1 MLKGNFASIKLDFE
15 NMESITIPKTAIKS
29 IDFRGLTQQRLKY
42 NKKSDRNGIIIEYDP
57 DIQWLHLKTKNK
69 LLE

>member
-29 IDFRGLTQQRLKY
+29 IDFRVIGMELSLNMMPNIVKF
-42 NKKSDRNGIIIEYDP
+42 N
-57 DIQWLHLKTKNK
+57 
-69 LLE
+69 